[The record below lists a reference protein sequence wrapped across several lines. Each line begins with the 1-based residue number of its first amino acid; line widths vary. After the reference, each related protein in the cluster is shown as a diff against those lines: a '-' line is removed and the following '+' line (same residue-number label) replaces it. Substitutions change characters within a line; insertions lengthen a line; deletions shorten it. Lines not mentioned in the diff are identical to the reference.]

1 MQGSLGVWDPSAQA
15 ELEQSVQCAL
25 TTLTDIFDLFKKK
38 KEGMIEKIPS
48 NLLRNRQKTN
58 HTNKTKKV

>member
-25 TTLTDIFDLFKKK
+25 TTLTDIFDLLKKK
-38 KEGMIEKIPS
+38 GMIEKIPS